1 MEGLPQSFGDYRPA
15 HGALS
20 QEYADEVPPPRFNDL
35 DDSESFKDY
44 DAPRASIPQPTVHGG
59 PMHEPAGGSNF
70 FQPPPLPTSML
81 NDGGREKD
89 VIFQALMESE
99 GGQDRAAA
107 INTPVIKVWN
117 ASTVSDT
124 RACMHWC

>member
-1 MEGLPQSFGDYRPA
+1 
-15 HGALS
+15 
-20 QEYADEVPPPRFNDL
+20 
-35 DDSESFKDY
+35 
-44 DAPRASIPQPTVHGG
+44 
-59 PMHEPAGGSNF
+59 
-70 FQPPPLPTSML
+70 ML